1 MKADAAK
8 HLVDGKYSIKDL
20 VDLEELRALFQS
32 FTDAM
37 GFTIGFLNVPDNE
50 VLIATGW
57 RDLCTKF
64 HRQCPRAASRCRAS
78 NARLIR
84 HLKRPGQIVIEACGN
99 GLVDCATPIIIHGK
113 KIAILATGQVLLKTP
128 KIEYFKKQAKLFGCG
143 EAAYLRA
150 LKEVPVISEKKL
162 KQATRFLGELAHMI
176 IRMGYAGLAEKQYRE
191 LLTREVHQRKRMESD
206 LREIISQREALFGAL
221 KDGVVVAESET
232 GRILQVNSQAC
243 HLLGYTP
250 KQLLKKRIFALHPE
264 EAHKK
269 IAGYLQELMR
279 RKKTLIPDV
288 LCRKKGGTVFSAD
301 IAATPAIFHGK
312 KCLVGFFR
320 DVTERKRSEERE
332 REASQ
337 RLQAVFDSTFQ
348 FIALL
353 SPNGKVLE
361 ANRSALMFGGLTPEA
376 VRGRFF
382 WNCRWWTISRSTQAD
397 LRKAVAQAAR
407 GKFIRYPV
415 EVLGGKGEKV
425 AIDFS
430 LKPVKND
437 QGKVMLLTAEGRDI
451 TESKRSEEALKRSEL
466 EKLMVL
472 ENIPDLVVYQDTKN
486 KVVWANSSTAKAFGK
501 KLEEIAGATC
511 YKVFHGRDRACVG
524 CPINKAKKTGFLEQS
539 EMTSPDGRRWMIS
552 GSPVK
557 DASGAVIG
565 IVEVAVDITEKRRA
579 EEKLRESEEK
589 YRLMFKT
596 SSVGMALCEMDGSLI
611 EVNQAYLDIIGYT
624 RKEALG
630 LSYWDLT
637 PKEYAKDEAR
647 QLRSMEMTGKYGPY
661 TKEYIKKTGERVDV
675 MLTGA
680 VVLGADGVR
689 RIWSLVESITERKK
703 AEASLAAS
711 EKRFRDIFESSQDA
725 MMTIEAPSW
734 RFASANVS
742 MVRMFK
748 AKNVESLLSHSPWE
762 LSPKRQP
769 DGRDSRKKARQMIQK
784 AIRKGA
790 NFFEWTHRRL
800 DGEVFA
806 AEVLLNRVSR
816 AEGVCLQAT
825 VRDITE
831 RRRSEH
837 DLLASETRYRRF
849 FECAKDGILILNA
862 ATGMIEDVNPFL
874 IQMLG
879 YSHRAFL
886 GKKLWE
892 VGAFKDTEKC
902 RKAFRV
908 LQKRKY
914 IRYDDMP
921 LETKEGRLIQ
931 AEFISNVYPVDGT
944 RVIQC
949 NIRDITVRNQME
961 LELKDTKEKLEYI
974 LGMTR
979 TGVDVI
985 DPHFNLRYVD
995 PAWQKVY
1002 GNPHGRKCYEYFM
1015 GRNTMCPGCGI
1026 PRALRTR
1033 KPTITEEI
1041 LPREGN
1047 RKIEVHTI
1055 PYRDSKGEWLVA
1067 EFNIDITE
1075 RKKAEDALRE
1085 SKTALDLALNAARM
1099 GVWRFD
1105 VVNQKRYFD
1114 DQVFRLLGIDPAT
1127 FSGKPEEFFRAIHP
1141 DDRSKVHSAFARAL
1155 TKNVPYDPEYRVV
1168 WPDKSVHYIAARG
1181 KLVNDPAGRPLQL
1194 NGVLWDVT
1202 DQKKAEEVLRESR
1215 LQLRRII
1222 DTVPHMI
1229 FAKDQSGRFLLVNRA
1244 VAEAYQRE
1252 PRDLIGVRRQD
1263 IHKNRQE
1270 VEGFLKGDKEVLAS
1284 GRSALVSNESFTDA
1298 RGYKHDL
1305 QTIKIPFKMTG
1316 IKDLCI
1322 LGVSVDVTEQKRVE
1336 EFRNDIVRTVSHELR
1351 TPLSIEKEGISLLMD
1366 EMLGPVTAEQME
1378 ILKTVMRS
1386 IDRLARMIT
1395 SLLDISSIETGKI
1408 HLSQKVTDLVGLV
1421 KDAAFEFKKRAEAK
1435 SVDLSVKLPRR
1446 PVQVHADPDKIMQ
1459 VLSNLVDNAV
1469 KFTERGS
1476 VEISLALLQNTV
1488 ECEVRDTGIGIA
1500 PENVSKLFEKFQQ
1513 FSRTIGPG
1521 EKGFGLGLSIVK
1533 GIIEMHGG
1541 QIWVQSE
1548 LGKGTCVTFSLPL
1561 YQKKEV

>member
-1 MKADAAK
+1 M
-8 HLVDGKYSIKDL
+8 
-20 VDLEELRALFQS
+20 
-32 FTDAM
+32 
-37 GFTIGFLNVPDNE
+37 
-50 VLIATGW
+50 
-57 RDLCTKF
+57 
-64 HRQCPRAASRCRAS
+64 
-78 NARLIR
+78 
-84 HLKRPGQIVIEACGN
+84 
-99 GLVDCATPIIIHGK
+99 
-113 KIAILATGQVLLKTP
+113 
-128 KIEYFKKQAKLFGCG
+128 
-143 EAAYLRA
+143 
-150 LKEVPVISEKKL
+150 
-162 KQATRFLGELAHMI
+162 
-176 IRMGYAGLAEKQYRE
+176 
-191 LLTREVHQRKRMESD
+191 
-206 LREIISQREALFGAL
+206 
-221 KDGVVVAESET
+221 
-232 GRILQVNSQAC
+232 
-243 HLLGYTP
+243 
-250 KQLLKKRIFALHPE
+250 
-264 EAHKK
+264 
-269 IAGYLQELMR
+269 
-279 RKKTLIPDV
+279 
-288 LCRKKGGTVFSAD
+288 
-301 IAATPAIFHGK
+301 
-312 KCLVGFFR
+312 
-320 DVTERKRSEERE
+320 
-332 REASQ
+332 
-337 RLQAVFDSTFQ
+337 
-348 FIALL
+348 
-353 SPNGKVLE
+353 
-361 ANRSALMFGGLTPEA
+361 
-376 VRGRFF
+376 
-382 WNCRWWTISRSTQAD
+382 
-397 LRKAVAQAAR
+397 
-407 GKFIRYPV
+407 
-415 EVLGGKGEKV
+415 

-451 TESKRSEEALKRSEL
+451 TERKRSEEALKRSEL

-486 KVVWANSSTAKAFGK
+486 KVIWANSSTAKAFGK
-501 KLEEIAGATC
+501 KLEEIEGATC
-511 YKVFHGRDRACVG
+511 YRVFHGRDRACAG
-524 CPINKAKKTGFLEQS
+524 CPINKAKTTGFLEES
-539 EMTSPDGRRWMIS
+539 EMTSPDGRYWMIS
-552 GSPVK
+552 GNPVK

-565 IVEVAVDITEKRRA
+565 IVEVAVDITEQKRA
-579 EEKLRESEEK
+579 ENLLRDKEQRLSSLYSNMNEGLALHEMVYDAKGKAVDYRILSVNASYEKHTGLKEGQVAGK
-589 YRLMFKT
+589 LA
-596 SSVGMALCEMDGSLI
+596 SVVYSARKPPFLNIYAQVAKGGKPVAFDSYFSPLKRHFHVS
-611 EVNQAYLDIIGYT
+611 VFSPKIGQFAT
-624 RKEALG
+624 VF
-630 LSYWDLT
+630 
-637 PKEYAKDEAR
+637 
-647 QLRSMEMTGKYGPY
+647 
-661 TKEYIKKTGERVDV
+661 VD
-675 MLTGA
+675 
-680 VVLGADGVR
+680 
-689 RIWSLVESITERKK
+689 ITERRL
-703 AEASLAAS
+703 AQEALRDS
-711 EKRFRDIFESSQDA
+711 EERFRDLFESSQDA

-734 RFASANVS
+734 RFTSANVS
-742 MVRMFK
+742 MVQMFK
-748 AKNVESLLSHSPWE
+748 AKSVGDLLSHNPWE

-769 DGRDSRKKARQMIQK
+769 DGSDSRKKARQMIQK

-837 DLLASETRYRRF
+837 DLLASETRYRRL

-902 RKAFRV
+902 RAAFRV

-921 LETKEGRLIQ
+921 LETKGGRLIQ
-931 AEFISNVYPVDGT
+931 AEFISNVYPMDGT

-949 NIRDITVRNQME
+949 NIRDITARRQTE
-961 LELKDTKEKLEYI
+961 LELKDTKEKLEHI

-1002 GNPHGRKCYEYFM
+1002 GNPQGRKCYEYFM

-1033 KPTITEEI
+1033 KTTITEEV

-1075 RKKAEDALRE
+1075 RKKAEDALLE
-1085 SKTALDLALNAARM
+1085 SKTALDLALNSARM

-1105 VVNQKRYFD
+1105 VVNQRRYFD
-1114 DQVFRLLGIDPAT
+1114 NQVCRLLGIDPES

-1155 TKNVPYDPEYRVV
+1155 KKNVPYDPDYRVV

-1181 KLVNDPAGRPLQL
+1181 KLVSDPAGRPLQL
-1194 NGVLWDVT
+1194 NGVVWDVT

-1298 RGYKHDL
+1298 RGHKHDL

-1316 IKDLCI
+1316 IKDMCI

-1408 HLSQKVTDLVGLV
+1408 HLSQKVTDLVGFV
-1421 KDAAFEFKKRAEAK
+1421 KDAVFEFKKRAVEK
-1435 SVDLSVKLPRR
+1435 GVDLSVKLPRR
-1446 PVQVHADPDKIMQ
+1446 AVQVYADPDKIMQ

-1476 VEISLALLQNTV
+1476 VEISLTLFQNTV

-1500 PENVSKLFEKFQQ
+1500 PENVSKVFEKFQQ

-1541 QIWVQSE
+1541 QIWVKSE

-1561 YQKKEV
+1561 YRKKEV